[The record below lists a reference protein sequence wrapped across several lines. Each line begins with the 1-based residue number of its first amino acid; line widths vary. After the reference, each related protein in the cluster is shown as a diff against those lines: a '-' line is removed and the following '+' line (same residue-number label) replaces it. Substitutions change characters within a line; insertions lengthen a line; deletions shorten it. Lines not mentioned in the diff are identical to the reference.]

1 MIKSH
6 RVMYIDGHELRRL
19 FMGGVDWLSRHVDT
33 INNLNVFPVPDGD
46 TGTNML
52 LTVKKAQS
60 FIENLG
66 DDHIGRLSES
76 LATGARYGAR
86 GNSGTILSMLLRGFS
101 QGLASCEVMDAQA
114 LAIACQ
120 HAVEYAYDTVR
131 SVMTP
136 QEGTILTV
144 ARATAEAV
152 VSAVES
158 ESNLVRLLDRMVQA
172 ATVSLQETPELLPV
186 LKDAGVVDS
195 GGAGLL
201 ALLEGFQRV
210 VLEDNT
216 LPSAFDALSQTT
228 QTGATIEVAKQPSA
242 DVLQP
247 EDPEGYGYDV
257 QFLMLGDD
265 LDIRQVQHDI
275 SAMGW
280 SPLVDGDSRMIK
292 VHIHVHNP
300 ALPLDYAIRSGA
312 ELDDIVVENMQ
323 RQFESFVSVPQPNPN
338 GHVSSN
344 LVDDIAVVAV
354 VRGEGLRN
362 LFTEY
367 GVTAIV
373 EGGQTMN
380 PSTGDF
386 LDVINALPNR
396 RVIILPNNK
405 NVVLTARDA
414 AEMSDRVVEVVPTR
428 SIPQGLAALLAFGD
442 VQESSL
448 DEIVD
453 AMQSA
458 AAFVITMEVTK
469 STRSVEKL
477 GDISVEDGD
486 YIVLANDKAVASSPE
501 MTDAIL
507 SGFAALELDGRELV
521 TVYYGEEISQQAAES
536 LIERLQVISPKLQF
550 EAVSGGQPLYPFLLS
565 IE

>member
-210 VLEDNT
+210 V
-216 LPSAFDALSQTT
+216 
-228 QTGATIEVAKQPSA
+228 
-242 DVLQP
+242 
-247 EDPEGYGYDV
+247 
-257 QFLMLGDD
+257 
-265 LDIRQVQHDI
+265 
-275 SAMGW
+275 
-280 SPLVDGDSRMIK
+280 
-292 VHIHVHNP
+292 
-300 ALPLDYAIRSGA
+300 
-312 ELDDIVVENMQ
+312 
-323 RQFESFVSVPQPNPN
+323 
-338 GHVSSN
+338 
-344 LVDDIAVVAV
+344 
-354 VRGEGLRN
+354 
-362 LFTEY
+362 
-367 GVTAIV
+367 
-373 EGGQTMN
+373 
-380 PSTGDF
+380 
-386 LDVINALPNR
+386 
-396 RVIILPNNK
+396 
-405 NVVLTARDA
+405 
-414 AEMSDRVVEVVPTR
+414 
-428 SIPQGLAALLAFGD
+428 
-442 VQESSL
+442 
-448 DEIVD
+448 
-453 AMQSA
+453 
-458 AAFVITMEVTK
+458 
-469 STRSVEKL
+469 
-477 GDISVEDGD
+477 
-486 YIVLANDKAVASSPE
+486 
-501 MTDAIL
+501 
-507 SGFAALELDGRELV
+507 
-521 TVYYGEEISQQAAES
+521 
-536 LIERLQVISPKLQF
+536 
-550 EAVSGGQPLYPFLLS
+550 
-565 IE
+565 